1 MDDWRSATE
10 YHGYNASDAVIVW
23 WWRALKS
30 FSKADRAKVLSFA
43 TGTAK
48 VPLGGFAELPVR
60 PFGDFCLPRFAESA
74 TGYGWSTAVLDSQGP
89 RTDEQTTSGAHLLQ
103 SE

>member
-60 PFGDFCLPRFAESA
+60 FFVELKRQYFAESS
-74 TGYGWSTAVLDSQGP
+74 TGYGRSAAVLDSQGP
-89 RTDEQTTSGAHLLQ
+89 GTDEQATSGAYLLQ
-103 SE
+103 PE